1 MTIENKLLITTAI
14 KEVRGDEDL
23 ILLGEWC
30 KPFDEDGF
38 WKNKQHQVHPYH
50 WFDPKKVAK
59 DNEYLQE
66 IYEKKLIQLTEDL
79 NRFHGT
85 DFSKRFWRILVGPW
99 LISFVS
105 SIWDRWECVDSFLKS
120 NSQNQFYFKRLNLE
134 PYQPPNDFNT
144 SLNQI

>member
-23 ILLGEWC
+23 ILLGEWVNHSMILA
-30 KPFDEDGF
+30 FE
-38 WKNKQHQVHPYH
+38 NKQHQVHPYH

-85 DFSKRFWRILVGPW
+85 DFQRFWRILVGPW
-99 LISFVS
+99 LISFVLP
-105 SIWDRWECVDSFLKS
+105 IWDRRECVDSFKVKFSKS
-120 NSQNQFYFKRLNLE
+120 
-134 PYQPPNDFNT
+134 PYLRD
-144 SLNQI
+144 